1 MGIAIIS
8 GMLASL
14 EARPTN
20 GNFSK
25 PVQSKSGTSTP
36 IPSYMLYASDDT
48 LPSRF
53 IATVRRPDSAKKLK
67 RLFSL
72 EFADRGSELIEVTSG
87 ENVAAA
93 KECDVLLLWCVN
105 YVRYSDSSPES

>member
-1 MGIAIIS
+1 MGVAIIS

-20 GNFSK
+20 GTLTK
-25 PVQSKSGTSTP
+25 PTQSKSGTSTP
-36 IPSYMLYASDDT
+36 LPSYMLYASDET

-53 IATVRRPDSAKKLK
+53 IATVRRTDSAKRLK
-67 RLFSL
+67 KLFSM
-72 EFADRGSELIEVTSG
+72 EFADRGSDIIEVTSG

-93 KECDVLLLWCVN
+93 KECDVLLLW
-105 YVRYSDSSPES
+105 